1 MEQLKHNNYKADAKE
16 RIEKKILKLD
26 LSNKETRSILNSL
39 GPLELPKLNDLTLK
53 MQGKLEENDEKNEVM
68 KIIKNSF
75 PAQVLS
81 LEVKTEENVEIGYW
95 LDILKSAAQRVKYR
109 IYINNFNAS
118 LDVLDEALKAFSN
131 TKRIYFMCGKIDANI
146 GDLDNSIYKDSKIRI
161 WAFTRI
167 QFNETKDTELIIKKI
182 ARHRA
187 LKSSLQ
193 ELWFMKLDI
202 PDTENRFKNQV
213 HMSIKAEGY
222 KNIKKVKFKKNDYS

>member
-1 MEQLKHNNYKADAKE
+1 
-16 RIEKKILKLD
+16 
-26 LSNKETRSILNSL
+26 
-39 GPLELPKLNDLTLK
+39 

-68 KIIKNSF
+68 NIIKNSF

-146 GDLDNSIYKDSKIRI
+146 GDLDNSFYKYSKIRI
-161 WAFTRI
+161 
-167 QFNETKDTELIIKKI
+167 
-182 ARHRA
+182 
-187 LKSSLQ
+187 
-193 ELWFMKLDI
+193 
-202 PDTENRFKNQV
+202 
-213 HMSIKAEGY
+213 
-222 KNIKKVKFKKNDYS
+222 